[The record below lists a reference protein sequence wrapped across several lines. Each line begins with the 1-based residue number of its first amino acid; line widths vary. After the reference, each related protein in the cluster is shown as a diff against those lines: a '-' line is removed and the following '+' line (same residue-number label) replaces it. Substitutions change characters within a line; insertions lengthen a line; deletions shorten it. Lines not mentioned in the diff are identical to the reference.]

1 MDKVEKPDLKAKAA
15 AVFKEWPKVQKLYAD
30 EKTGNMYFAAK
41 KGRVLITRTEIEV
54 KQKSNQNPS
63 K

>member
-1 MDKVEKPDLKAKAA
+1 
-15 AVFKEWPKVQKLYAD
+15 
-30 EKTGNMYFAAK
+30 MYFAAK
-41 KGRVLITRTEIEV
+41 KGRVLITRAEIEV